1 MAAADD
7 YVLEVPPQCW
17 KVHCVFGLEG
27 TGSPYPQLKTPIIIP
42 TAQKEVVHVEVP
54 TVREEVVII
63 EVPQNFELQADDEE
77 LTQILE
83 GCGMYQ
89 PGDSHVDVSS
99 ISSTLSEN
107 FPLKPLE
114 AAPLT
119 ISEAPQ
125 EEEQEPT
132 QPTPPIQE
140 VKWAAEVPETIGDI
154 QEKVKWAAWVP
165 ETIVDVQESI
175 VDVTINLPKYLASV
189 NLGTQHGYPDMT
201 LLEYHTAI
209 PVVKMVETEM
219 ICESESD
226 YEVQT
231 TMIVY
236 SQSSIPLALK
246 MVKDAVAKGMKG
258 FQPNKIKQAAEHLH
272 KLKILDKDK
281 DLFDKCVALGLIKS

>member
-114 AAPLT
+114 AVPLT

-132 QPTPPIQE
+132 LPTPPIQE
-140 VKWAAEVPETIGDI
+140 TTETMAGPSTEEVPSDAVKWAAE
-154 QEKVKWAAWVP
+154 VP

-175 VDVTINLPKYLASV
+175 VDVTINLPMNLASV

-201 LLEYHTAI
+201 LLEYHTVVPVQEVVEI
-209 PVVKMVETEM
+209 PLVNLCQK
-219 ICESESD
+219 IA
-226 YEVQT
+226 EVQT
-231 TMIVY
+231 TVIY